1 MRDIKDTYRQHKDEG
16 VAHMASGARDLIV
29 DDDYFNQLAR
39 FFGARRDLENML
51 DAYLAALKDAR
62 TSALKSG
69 EAADA
74 LDDFIGYV
82 ERLKGKGRE
91 ISADLQDLA
100 YDYVRAIDAAD
111 NYLF

>member
-1 MRDIKDTYRQHKDEG
+1 MRGIKDTYRQHEDEG
-16 VAHMASGARDLIV
+16 VTRMASGTRDLIV
-29 DDDYFNQLAR
+29 DDDYFNKLAR
-39 FFGARRDLENML
+39 FFGERRDLENVVE
-51 DAYLAALKDAR
+51 AYLIVLKKSR
-62 TSALKSG
+62 KSAIKSG

-82 ERLKGKGRE
+82 ERLKGKGRD
-91 ISADLQDLA
+91 ISSDLQDLA